1 MIIFSFQIPDH
12 VMTRSILA
20 ACTILSV
27 IAGSSLAMAAEP
39 ADNVTMT
46 INRWREPGSNNIG
59 TADMTLT
66 NKNAFAV
73 GNIKV
78 KCHYVTKDTDRTI
91 ETAQT
96 LPMTLKPNSSKK
108 FRKVR
113 FVYIDVDAAEG
124 ACKIE
129 SVARK

>member
-1 MIIFSFQIPDH
+1 MNLST
-12 VMTRSILA
+12 VAALVALSTLA
-20 ACTILSV
+20 VPICAI
-27 IAGSSLAMAAEP
+27 AAEP
-39 ADNVTMT
+39 IDNVTMT

-73 GNIKV
+73 GSIKV

-96 LPMTLKPNSSKK
+96 LPMTLKPNSTKK

-113 FVYIDVDAAEG
+113 FAYIDTDTADG

-129 SVARK
+129 SIAKK

>member
-1 MIIFSFQIPDH
+1 MILRFADSDH
-12 VMTRSILA
+12 AMNRLT
-20 ACTILSV
+20 LSAV
-27 IAGSSLAMAAEP
+27 AVLSAIAGPVCAAAAEP
-39 ADNVTMT
+39 IDNVTMT

-59 TADMTLT
+59 TADLTLT

-91 ETAQT
+91 ETTQT
-96 LPMTLKPNSSKK
+96 LPMTLKPNSTRK

-113 FVYIDVDAAEG
+113 FAYIDVDAADG
-124 ACKIE
+124 SCKID
-129 SVARK
+129 SVAKK

>member
-1 MIIFSFQIPDH
+1 MN
-12 VMTRSILA
+12 RLILPA
-20 ACTILSV
+20 FAVLSV
-27 IAGSSLAMAAEP
+27 IAGPSCAIAAEP
-39 ADNVTMT
+39 IDNVTMA
-46 INRWREPGSNNIG
+46 ISRWREPGSNNIG

-73 GNIKV
+73 GNIRV

-108 FRKVR
+108 YRKVR
-113 FVYIDVDAAEG
+113 FAYIDTDAAEG

-129 SVARK
+129 SVAKK